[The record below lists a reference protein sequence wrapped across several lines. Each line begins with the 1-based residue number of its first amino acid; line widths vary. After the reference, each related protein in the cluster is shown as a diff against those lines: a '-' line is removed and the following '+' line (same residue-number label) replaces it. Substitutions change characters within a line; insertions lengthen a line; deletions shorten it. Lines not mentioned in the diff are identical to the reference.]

1 MGAVGQPA
9 PALFIL
15 AAFSR
20 YPEALAWAR
29 ERSAMQWGEI
39 ALASPIFEFQETDY
53 YDASMGAGIQKC
65 FWAFERLIDQASL
78 PELKLATNQWELD
91 YAKEAGHPEP
101 RPLNLDPGYAT
112 AAKLVLASTKDHAHR
127 IYLSR
132 GIYAEV
138 TLYYKNRQWQA
149 REWTF
154 PDYRR
159 PEYHEFFSECR
170 KLLRSREREE
180 PTS

>member
-9 PALFIL
+9 PALFVL

-20 YPEALAWAR
+20 YSEALAWAR
-29 ERSAMQWGEI
+29 QRAEAQWGTI
-39 ALASPIFEFQETDY
+39 ALDSPIFEFQETDY
-53 YDASMGAGIQKC
+53 YEASMGTEIHKC
-65 FWAFERLIDQASL
+65 FWAFERLIDQSSL

-91 YAKEAGHPEP
+91 YAREARHVEP
-101 RPLNLDPGYAT
+101 RPLNLDPGYVT

-127 IYLSR
+127 VYLSQ

-159 PEYHEFFSECR
+159 PEYHQFFSECR
-170 KLLRSREREE
+170 TRLRSREREE
-180 PTS
+180 PGS